1 MKKPEEDQH
10 VLVQLSR
17 AMGANK
23 VTSSLVIK
31 TEEDEN
37 SAHVWQTT
45 HEDYFVL
52 FKKGKKFTD
61 FTHFNGNS
69 SFNKAKAFAKTTL
82 LQLLKENRDVNA
94 LC

>member
-1 MKKPEEDQH
+1 MKKPEEVH
-10 VLVQLSR
+10 VLIELSR
-17 AMGANK
+17 AMGTNK
-23 VTSSLVIK
+23 VTSSVVIK
-31 TEEDEN
+31 TGQDEN